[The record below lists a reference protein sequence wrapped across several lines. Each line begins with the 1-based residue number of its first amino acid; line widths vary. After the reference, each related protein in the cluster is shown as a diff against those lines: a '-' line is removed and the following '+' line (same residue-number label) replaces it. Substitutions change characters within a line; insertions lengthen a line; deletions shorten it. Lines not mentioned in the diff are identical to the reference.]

1 MKSSKKQS
9 HDTIEDLA
17 VEYIELLN
25 YLETHEPTDHDIDR
39 LAHIEKIIK

>member
-25 YLETHEPTDHDIDR
+25 YLDTHEPTEHDIDR
-39 LAHIEKIIK
+39 LAYIENILS